1 MKFAEKKIVQ
11 NMIKIKNFIELR
23 SNVYTYLQIVY

>member
-23 SNVYTYLQIVY
+23 RNVYTYLQIVY